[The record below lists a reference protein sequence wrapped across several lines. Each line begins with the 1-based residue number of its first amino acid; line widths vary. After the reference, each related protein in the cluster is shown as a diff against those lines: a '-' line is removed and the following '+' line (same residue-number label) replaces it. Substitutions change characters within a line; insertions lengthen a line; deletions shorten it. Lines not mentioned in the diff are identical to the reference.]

1 MYIRLIKIYVAV
13 VLSLMFTISLVKI
26 VLLIW
31 KIYPQWNRADQNNAL
46 QTVDQWLEENN
57 LTAYKKLFVDIG
69 ISSLSSCGDPE
80 RLPELPPGDEQ
91 RLQRAA
97 LHLQQKLILREWLRD
112 HSLQHYYQRLVSV
125 EVSSLEDVYWLEDSR
140 ASKILGKDWQIWS
153 QARQTLPTSKSQLE
167 VLKAQLWSTVVKSSQ
182 HQDAWT
188 WGGMLVVSVS
198 VAGLVTL
205 AAMTQPSLAPE
216 ARHSLLQYVTGKY
229 LLPANCKV
237 QWDWNDP
244 TIVGDT
250 MCFLVR
256 FFQRNGQPYPI
267 CDTDQFFVEVTE
279 GTRKV
284 VTISELGSSTNPNN
298 ANIAKVKFTVRTAG
312 QYKISVLIGSSH
324 IAGSP
329 FLKTF
334 LPGPVDARRSRFV
347 RPASTVV
354 CCAGTPT
361 LLHIE
366 PRDEFGNA
374 CIFENDDNLIKGYRV
389 EIFDLINQPI
399 EKLERAITFFYDK
412 VNSRVSVTALFQK
425 PICLRAVISYLE
437 QKLPNGEFD
446 IIVLSSSDTTLVHK
460 NIASRK
466 HNICYE
472 AKLLGNCN
480 VPTKTKPRKV
490 ICFVG
495 PKQITIKEMILKFIP
510 KRIAT
515 FRLCP
520 STKFHFLPQLE
531 SHTYGPVFIIDD
543 GAQPKIELASKDRN
557 IIAATFTHFLLKNIG
572 GSETFKDKQDF
583 FYHEVRKFH
592 SSCFHDKLVLKVHR
606 DKILESSMKATKG
619 FSVSDWC
626 GNFEVTFFG
635 EQGIDWGGL
644 RREWFELI
652 CSALFDPRGGLFCSF
667 HDKHQ
672 ALVHPNSSRSPH
684 LKLKHFEFAGKIVG
698 KCLYESA
705 LGGSYRQLVRAR
717 FTRSFLAQ
725 LIGLRVHYKYF
736 EQDDPDLYLSKI
748 KYILDTD
755 LNTTDALE
763 LYFVEEIY
771 DSNGQLSKTI
781 DLIPNG
787 SKVRVTN
794 ATKIQYLDA
803 LAQQRLCNSV
813 KDEVDSFLKGLNGII
828 PDNLLSIFDENELEL
843 LMCGTGE
850 YSITD
855 FKAHHIANGSSAEF
869 RRVLAWFWAGVSN
882 FSQTEMARLLQ
893 FTTGCSQLPPGG
905 FQELNPQ
912 FQITAAPTFGSLPTA
927 HTCFNQL
934 CLPDYESYEQ
944 FEKSLLLA
952 ISEGSEGFGM
962 V

>member
-1 MYIRLIKIYVAV
+1 LVLAIS
-13 VLSLMFTISLVKI
+13 LSLTFTFSLVKS
-26 VLLIW
+26 VLYIW
-31 KIYPQWNRADQNNAL
+31 NEFGFIQND
-46 QTVDQWLEENN
+46 VDIWLEQND
-57 LTAYKKLFVDIG
+57 LGSYKEVFRTKG
-69 ISSLSSCGDPE
+69 ISTLSSCGDPE
-80 RLPELPPGDEQ
+80 RLPELPAGDEQ

-97 LHLQQKLILREWLRD
+97 LHLQQKLILREWLKQNR
-112 HSLQHYYQRLVSV
+112 LQHLYSKLLSI
-125 EVSSLEDVYWLEDSR
+125 EVTSLDDVYWLEDSKS
-140 ASKILGKDWQIWS
+140 SKIFGKDWHNWS
-153 QARQTLPTSKSQLE
+153 KARQRLPTSKTALTQI
-167 VLKAQLWSTVVKSSQ
+167 KTDLWSTIVKSSQ

-237 QWDWNDP
+237 TWDWTDP
-244 TIVGDT
+244 HVVGGT
-250 MCFLVR
+250 MIFTVR
-256 FFQRNGQPYPI
+256 FFQRNSQPYPI

-284 VTISELGSSTNPNN
+284 VAISELGSSDPSN

-312 QYKISVLIGSSH
+312 QYKISVLIGTSH

-329 FLKTF
+329 FFKTF
-334 LPGPVDARRSRFV
+334 IPGPMDARRSRLI

-354 CCAGTPT
+354 CCAGAPT

-366 PRDEFGNA
+366 PRDDFGNN
-374 CIFENDDNLIKGYRV
+374 CVFDVNDDPTKGYCV
-389 EIFDLINQPI
+389 EIFDLNDMPL
-399 EKLERAITFFYDK
+399 EKLVGAISLAYDK
-412 VNSRVSVTALFQK
+412 VNSRVTVQALFPE
-425 PICLRAVISYLE
+425 PICLKAAISFE
-437 QKLPNGEFD
+437 GQKLPNGDFD
-446 IIVLSSSDTTLVHK
+446 IIVLSNSDNTLVHK

-472 AKLLGNCN
+472 AKLLSIFGQ
-480 VPTKTKPRKV
+480 PKAKPRKV
-490 ICFVG
+490 LCYIG

-520 STKFHFLPQLE
+520 STKFHFLPPSNLQT
-531 SHTYGPVFIIDD
+531 SGQVFIIDD
-543 GAQPKIELASKDRN
+543 GSQPKIELSSKDRN
-557 IIAATFTHFLLKNIG
+557 VIAATFTHFLLKNIG

-592 SSCFHDKLVLKVHR
+592 SNYYHEKLSLKVNR
-606 DKILESSMKATKG
+606 EKILESSMKATKG

-626 GNFEVTFFG
+626 GNFEVTFQG

-652 CSALFDPRGGLFCSF
+652 CSSLFDPRGGLFCTF
-667 HDKHQ
+667 HDKRS
-672 ALVHPNSSRSPH
+672 ALVHPNPNRLPN
-684 LKLKHFEFAGKIVG
+684 LKLKYFEFAGKIVA

-717 FTRSFLAQ
+717 FSRSFLAQ

-755 LNTTDALE
+755 LDTSDSME
-763 LYFVEEIY
+763 LYFVEEVY
-771 DSNGQLSKTI
+771 DNLGQLIKTVE
-781 DLIPNG
+781 LIPNG
-787 SKVRVTN
+787 SKTRVTN
-794 ATKIQYLDA
+794 ATKNQYLDA
-803 LAQQRLCNSV
+803 LAQQRLCNNV
-813 KDEVDSFLKGLNGII
+813 REEVDSFLKGLNGII

-843 LMCGTGE
+843 LLCGTGE

-855 FKAHHIANGSSAEF
+855 FKSHHVVNGNSQEF

-905 FQELNPQ
+905 FQELNPR
-912 FQITAAPTFGSLPTA
+912 FQITAAPTFGNLPTA

-944 FEKSLLLA
+944 FEKALLIA
-952 ISEGSEGFGM
+952 ISEGTEGFGM

>member
-1 MYIRLIKIYVAV
+1 MIIRCMKICCAILLSFLFTFSLGKF
-13 VLSLMFTISLVKI
+13 VLCLWDKFYTTEGDFALDVDTW
-26 VLLIW
+26 L
-31 KIYPQWNRADQNNAL
+31 DQNDL
-46 QTVDQWLEENN
+46 GQ
-57 LTAYKKLFVDIG
+57 YKDLFRQKG
-69 ISSLSSCGDPE
+69 ISSLSSCGDPD
-80 RLPELPPGDEQ
+80 RLPELPPGDEK

-97 LHLQQKLILREWLRD
+97 LSLQQKLILREWLKEHR
-112 HSLQHYYQRLVSV
+112 LQHHYSRLVGV
-125 EVSSLEDVYWLEDSR
+125 EVVSLEDVYWLEDPR
-140 ASKILGKDWQIWS
+140 ARQILGKDWSVWS
-153 QARQTLPTSKSQLE
+153 EARQSLPTSKPQLE
-167 VLKAQLWSTVVKSSQ
+167 TLKANLWSTVVKSSQ

-237 QWDWNDP
+237 QFDWTDP
-244 TIVGDT
+244 HVVGET
-250 MCFLVR
+250 MCFTVR
-256 FFQRNGQPYPI
+256 FYQRNGQPYPI
-267 CDTDQFFVEVTE
+267 CDTDQFFVEVCQ

-284 VTISELGSSTNPNN
+284 VTLNSLGGTDPNN

-334 LPGPVDARRSRFV
+334 IPGKMDARRSRLI
-347 RPASTVV
+347 RPANTVV
-354 CCAGTPT
+354 CSAGAPT

-366 PRDEFGNA
+366 PRDEYGNA
-374 CIFENDDNLIKGYRV
+374 CTFGNDDDPVKGYRID
-389 EIFDLINQPI
+389 IFDLSGQPA
-399 EKLERAITFFYDK
+399 EKLSSALTMAYDK
-412 VNSRVSVTALFQK
+412 VNSRVTVTALFPE
-425 PICLRAVISYLE
+425 PICLKAIFNYE
-437 QKLPNGEFD
+437 DQKLPNGDFD

-472 AKLLGNCN
+472 AKLISIYGQI
-480 VPTKTKPRKV
+480 KTKPRKV
-490 ICFVG
+490 LCYIG
-495 PKQITIKEMILKFIP
+495 PKQITIKELILKFIP

-520 STKFHFLPQLE
+520 STKFHFLPQTAGQNHG
-531 SHTYGPVFIIDD
+531 SVFIIDD
-543 GAQPKIELASKDRN
+543 GSQPKIELASRDRN
-557 IIAATFTHFLLKNIG
+557 VIAATFTHFLLKNIG

-592 SSCFHDKLVLKVHR
+592 SHYYHEKLALKVQR

-626 GNFEVTFFG
+626 GNFEVTFQG

-652 CSALFDPRGGLFCSF
+652 CSALFDPRGGLFCAF
-667 HDKHQ
+667 HDKRQ
-672 ALVHPNSSRSPH
+672 ALVHPNPNRPPN
-684 LKLKHFEFAGKIVG
+684 LKLKHFEFAGKVVG

-717 FTRSFLAQ
+717 FSRSFLAQ

-755 LNTTDALE
+755 LDHSDSLE
-763 LYFVEEIY
+763 LYFVEEVY
-771 DSNGQLSKTI
+771 DSSGQLSKTVE
-781 DLIPNG
+781 LIPNG
-787 SKVRVTN
+787 AKVRVTN
-794 ATKIQYLDA
+794 ATKCQYLDA
-803 LAQQRLCNSV
+803 LAQQRLCNNV
-813 KDEVDSFLKGLNGII
+813 REEVDSFLKGLNGII

-843 LMCGTGE
+843 LLCGTGE
-850 YSITD
+850 YSIAD
-855 FKAHHIANGSSAEF
+855 FRAHHIVNGNSAEF
-869 RRVLAWFWAGVSN
+869 RRVLGWFWAAISN
-882 FSQTEMARLLQ
+882 WNQTEMARLLQ

-905 FQELNPQ
+905 FQELNPR
-912 FQITAAPTFGSLPTA
+912 FQITAAPTFGNLPTA

-934 CLPDYESYEQ
+934 CLPDYESYEH
-944 FEKSLLLA
+944 FERALLIA
-952 ISEGSEGFGM
+952 ISEGTEGFGM